1 MSLFPI
7 KIDIY
12 SDQICPWCF
21 IGKRKLEMAIASF
34 VEKNE
39 YEFTIEWHPYL
50 LQPRIPPN
58 GIDRGEPER
67 NSTKKPTAMSE
78 EAEKVGLKF
87 GRIRYIANTVNAHR
101 LIDLAKTSF
110 GLKQQNDL
118 VDVCFICLLLLVFC
132 SDKNKIRKSLFTAY
146 FVDSQNV
153 SESSVLIEYANKIG
167 LWNNEEDRQ
176 MLRKFLDS
184 DNENNNNHIHK
195 VMNDIAEATNTHA
208 VTGVPLFIFNQS
220 FKMPGAQDAAVFH
233 NLFKRLKER
242 NIRSSL

>member
-118 VDVCFICLLLLVFC
+118 VD
-132 SDKNKIRKSLFTAY
+132 SLFTAY

-184 DNENNNNHIHK
+184 DNENNNNHIHQ